1 MKFSTLAVRAGQNP
15 NPYNGAVTVP
25 VSLCSTYAYE
35 SFGNMRDNFEYA
47 RTDNPSRRALE
58 TTLAM
63 LEGAKHAV
71 SFASGQAAS
80 TSVLNLLE
88 SGDEV
93 VTTSDIYG
101 GTYRLFHDIFKK
113 YGIRFIT
120 AESNS
125 AESLVA
131 KFSERTAIVW
141 AETPSNPLLALLD
154 IAELAERIK
163 NFRNQKR
170 NKPSLVIDNTFP
182 SPALQNPLALGAD
195 IVTHSCTKYI
205 GGHSDVIGGVV
216 ILNDDELWEK
226 IKFYQNA
233 AGAVPSPMDCF
244 LLQRGIK
251 TLPLRMK
258 KHGENANA
266 VANFLRG
273 HKNVEHV
280 FFPGFDDFPGHEIV
294 AKQMRGLP
302 GMVSFRIR
310 GGIQEVSRFFRKLQ
324 IVILAESL
332 GGTESLICH
341 PATMT
346 HASFPESEQK
356 RAGITPN
363 LIRVSLGI
371 EDTDDLIDDFRNALD
386 SLDDNL

>member
-1 MKFSTLAVRAGQNP
+1 MRFSTIAVRAGQNP
-15 NPYNGAVTVP
+15 NPHHGAVTVP
-25 VSLCSTYAYE
+25 VSLSSTYAYE
-35 SFGNMRDNFEYA
+35 SFGAMRDNFEYA

-58 TTLAM
+58 TTLAA
-63 LEGAKHAV
+63 LENAKHAV
-71 SFASGQAAS
+71 SFSSGQAAS
-80 TSVLNLLE
+80 VSVLNLLE
-88 SGDEV
+88 PDDEV
-93 VTTSDIYG
+93 ITTSDIYG
-101 GTYRLFHDIFKK
+101 GTYRLFHDVFKK
-113 YGIRFIT
+113 YGIRFTT

-125 AESLVA
+125 AESIAA
-131 KFSERTAIVW
+131 KLSERTAMVW

-154 IAELAERIK
+154 IAELAERLACFNI
-163 NFRNQKR
+163 QKGR
-170 NKPSLVIDNTFP
+170 KPLLVIDNTFP
-182 SPALQNPLALGAD
+182 SPALQNPLSLGAD

-205 GGHSDVIGGVV
+205 GGHSDVIGGAV
-216 ILNDDELWEK
+216 ITNDEELWQK

-258 KHGENANA
+258 KHGENAAA

-273 HKNVEHV
+273 HQNVEHV

-294 AKQMRGLP
+294 AKQMRGVP

-310 GGIQEVSRFFRKLQ
+310 GGVQEVARFFSKLE

-346 HASFPESEQK
+346 HASFPESEQQK
-356 RAGITPN
+356 AGITPN

-371 EDTDDLIDDFRNALD
+371 EDTDDLIEDFEKGLGN
-386 SLDDNL
+386 

>member
-1 MKFSTLAVRAGQNP
+1 MMKFATLAVRAGQNP
-15 NPYNGAVTVP
+15 NPYNGAVTIP
-25 VSLCSTYAYE
+25 VSLSSTYAYD
-35 SFGNMRDNFEYA
+35 SFGVMRDNFEYA

-58 TTLAM
+58 TTLAA
-63 LEGAKHAV
+63 LENAKYAT

-101 GTYRLFHDIFKK
+101 GTYRLFHDVFKK
-113 YGIRFIT
+113 YGVRFTTAENNT
-120 AESNS
+120 AESI
-125 AESLVA
+125 AA
-131 KFSERTAIVW
+131 KLSERTAIVW

-154 IAELAERIK
+154 IAELAGRIE
-163 NFRNQKR
+163 NFRNQNGK
-170 NKPSLVIDNTFP
+170 KPLLAIDNTF
-182 SPALQNPLALGAD
+182 STPALQNPLELGAD
-195 IVTHSCTKYI
+195 VVMHSCTKYI
-205 GGHSDVIGGVV
+205 GGHSDVVGGAV
-216 ILNDDELWEK
+216 IVNDETLWEK
-226 IKFYQNA
+226 IRFYQNA

-258 KHGENANA
+258 KHGENAYA
-266 VANFLRG
+266 IANFLRG
-273 HKNVEHV
+273 RQNVEHV
-280 FFPGFDDFPGHEIV
+280 FFPGFDDFPGHKIV

-302 GMVSFRIR
+302 GMVSFCIR
-310 GGIQEVSRFFRKLQ
+310 GGVREVSQFFGKLQ

-356 RAGITPN
+356 RAGITQN

-371 EDTDDLIDDFRNALD
+371 EDTDDLIDDFKNALD
-386 SLDDNL
+386 